1 MACFWHISR
10 LIYSYIPKNFLKQA
24 FQKTDYTHRYRCLV
38 LKHLCVKTVVDQLT
52 NLIQSPQKMKMYITF
67 LLYKSILVHAYI
79 KKSKYTYIKKTKYSY
94 TRY

>member
-1 MACFWHISR
+1 MSC
-10 LIYSYIPKNFLKQA
+10 PQA
-24 FQKTDYTHRYRCLV
+24 PVCENCGRSTHKL
-38 LKHLCVKTVVDQLT
+38 
-52 NLIQSPQKMKMYITF
+52 NIQSPQKMKMYITF